1 MKDNQKVTPETNI
14 AEELNAH
21 PDIIDSHEGRRQAL
35 KKIGKFTAYAAPA
48 GIALL
53 SSKAAYAS

>member
-1 MKDNQKVTPETNI
+1 MKDDQKVTPETNI
-14 AEELNAH
+14 AKELYAIPN
-21 PDIIDSHEGRRQAL
+21 IIDSAEGRRLAL

-53 SSKAAYAS
+53 SSKAAHAS